1 MYFKNGLIK
10 LDVFYIWNFKVNLIL
25 IIIILFLFIF
35 RNLLYVI
42 RVIFVSIEVFKSRKM
57 YNEVVL

>member
-1 MYFKNGLIK
+1 MYFKNELIK
-10 LDVFYIWNFKVNLIL
+10 LDVFYFWNSKVNLIL
-25 IIIILFLFIF
+25 IIIILFSFIF